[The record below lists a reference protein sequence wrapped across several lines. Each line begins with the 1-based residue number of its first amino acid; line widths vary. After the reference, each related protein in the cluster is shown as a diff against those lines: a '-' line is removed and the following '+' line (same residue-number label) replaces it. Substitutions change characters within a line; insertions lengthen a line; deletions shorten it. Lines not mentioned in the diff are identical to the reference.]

1 MKVVAE
7 REKDVVISEEKMEET
22 VSEEK
27 TEEVEIKRDGGED
40 DAD

>member
-7 REKDVVISEEKMEET
+7 KEKDVVISEEKMEET

>member
-1 MKVVAE
+1 MAE
-7 REKDVVISEEKMEET
+7 KEKDVVISEEKMEET